1 MALNSTS
8 IIKIVDLLCEGEIQ
22 GIVGEKKGIFLDET
36 PVRTKTKDNFT
47 EDEVKFEQRFGT
59 QE

>member
-36 PVRTKTKDNFT
+36 PVRTKTKDNF
-47 EDEVKFEQRFGT
+47 RIM
-59 QE
+59 